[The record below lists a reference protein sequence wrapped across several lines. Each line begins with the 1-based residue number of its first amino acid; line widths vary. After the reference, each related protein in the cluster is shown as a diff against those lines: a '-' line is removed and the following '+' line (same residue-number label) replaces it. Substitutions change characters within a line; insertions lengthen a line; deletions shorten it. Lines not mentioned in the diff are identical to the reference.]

1 MIESLAAT
9 PEHVSGLATLL
20 IEATAHGASVSFMH
34 PLSREKAEGYWRKA
48 MADGRVVLGAF
59 DAGRLV
65 GTVSLVLDLPENQP
79 HRAEIQKVLVA
90 VSHRRRGIAR
100 ALMLAAERE
109 AAKRGRTVLVL
120 DAVTGDPG
128 SRLYESLAW
137 NRVGEIPDFAL
148 YPDGRLCPTTFYW
161 KRVELA
167 RAASFSGRP
176 ISPD

>member
-1 MIESLAAT
+1 VIESLAAT
-9 PEHVSGLATLL
+9 PETIAGLASLL

-34 PLSREKAEGYWRKA
+34 PLAREKAEAYWRKA
-48 MADGRVVLGAF
+48 MADGRVVLGAR
-59 DAGRLV
+59 DGDRLV

-109 AAKRGRTVLVL
+109 AAQRGRTLLVL

-148 YPDGRLCPTTFYW
+148 YPNGRPCPTTFYW
-161 KRVELA
+161 KRLALA

-176 ISPD
+176 TSPD

>member
-1 MIESLAAT
+1 MIETLSAT
-9 PEHVSGLATLL
+9 PESVAALADLL

-34 PLSREKAEGYWRKA
+34 PLAQDKAEAYWRKA
-48 MADGRVVLGAF
+48 LGDGRVVLGAR
-59 DAGRLV
+59 DGARLV

-90 VSHRRRGIAR
+90 ASHRRRGIAR

-109 AAKRGRTVLVL
+109 AAKRGRWLLVL

-128 SRLYESLAW
+128 ARLYESLAW

-161 KRVELA
+161 KRV
-167 RAASFSGRP
+167 
-176 ISPD
+176 

>member
-1 MIESLAAT
+1 MIEPLDTT
-9 PEHVSGLATLL
+9 PESVAGLATLL

-34 PLSREKAEGYWRKA
+34 PLSREKAEAYWRRA
-48 MADGRVVLGAF
+48 LTGGRVVLGAR

-109 AAKRGRTVLVL
+109 AAQRGRSLLVL

-148 YPDGRLCPTTFYW
+148 YPDGRPCPTTFYW
-161 KRVELA
+161 KRVDA
-167 RAASFSGRP
+167 RAASFAGRP
-176 ISPD
+176 TSPD

>member
-1 MIESLAAT
+1 VIETLSAT
-9 PEHVSGLATLL
+9 PESVAALADLL

-34 PLSREKAEGYWRKA
+34 PLAQDKAEAYWRKA
-48 MADGRVVLGAF
+48 LGDGRVVLGAR
-59 DAGRLV
+59 DGARLV

-90 VSHRRRGIAR
+90 ASHRRRGIAR

-109 AAKRGRTVLVL
+109 AAKRGRWLLVL

-128 SRLYESLAW
+128 ARLYESLAW

-161 KRVELA
+161 KRV
-167 RAASFSGRP
+167 
-176 ISPD
+176 